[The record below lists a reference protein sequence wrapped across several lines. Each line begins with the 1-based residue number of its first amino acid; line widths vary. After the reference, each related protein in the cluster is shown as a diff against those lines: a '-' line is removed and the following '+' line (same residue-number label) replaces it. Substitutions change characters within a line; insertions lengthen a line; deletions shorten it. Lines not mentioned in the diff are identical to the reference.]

1 MSQKQKQTP
10 RTTKS
15 NLPAVLAAVVVVG
28 ILIISVLS
36 LNSGTATPKN
46 ADQMAT
52 PPVAT
57 DATVAPVAT
66 AAEVAPTAP
75 AEATVA
81 PAPAAGKQYPAAPPM
96 TIDVKK
102 TYIATIK
109 TPRGDIVIKLRP
121 DLAPETVNSFV
132 FLARDGY
139 YNGLT
144 WHRVLADFMAQGGD
158 PTGTGMGGPGY
169 TVKGEFSANVSFD
182 KPGYVAMA
190 RPGND
195 VNGNGSQFFIT
206 TAPATY
212 LDNQYTIFGEV
223 TAGQDIVKGIPLRDP
238 QSATTPGEAM
248 ESITIS
254 EQ

>member
-1 MSQKQKQTP
+1 MQRVILVSQKSKQKQP
-10 RTTKS
+10 ARAPKS
-15 NLPAVLAAVVVVG
+15 NLPAYLATAIVIGILVLSALSLGNSTDTATSNDQPTLAA
-28 ILIISVLS
+28 
-36 LNSGTATPKN
+36 T
-46 ADQMAT
+46 
-52 PPVAT
+52 T
-57 DATVAPVAT
+57 DAVMVTVT
-66 AAEVAPTAP
+66 A
-75 AEATVA
+75 A
-81 PAPAAGKQYPAAPPM
+81 PAPPQPTVAGKQYAAAPAM
-96 TIDVKK
+96 SIDAAKSY
-102 TYIATIK
+102 TATIK

-144 WHRVLADFMAQGGD
+144 WHRVIPGFMAQGGD

-169 TVKGEFSANVSFD
+169 TVKGEFTNNVSFD
-182 KPGYVAMA
+182 KPGIVAMA

-206 TAPATY
+206 TAPATH
-212 LDNQYTIFGEV
+212 LDGQYTIFGEV
-223 TAGQDIVKGIPLRDP
+223 VSGQDIVNGIPVRDP
-238 QSATTPGEAM
+238 ETATTPGEAM

>member
-1 MSQKQKQTP
+1 MQRVILVSQKPKQKQP
-10 RTTKS
+10 SRAPKS
-15 NLPAVLAAVVVVG
+15 NLPAYLAAAIVIGV
-28 ILIISVLS
+28 LVLS
-36 LNSGTATPKN
+36 SLSLGNGN
-46 ADQMAT
+46 A
-52 PPVAT
+52 PVAT
-57 DATVAPVAT
+57 DAPADMAVTSEVTMMTATAEPVVAPEPPV
-66 AAEVAPTAP
+66 
-75 AEATVA
+75 
-81 PAPAAGKQYPAAPPM
+81 AGKQYAAAPAM
-96 TIDVKK
+96 SIDVNKAY
-102 TYIATIK
+102 TATIK

-144 WHRVLADFMAQGGD
+144 WHRVIPDFMAQGGD

-169 TVKGEFSANVSFD
+169 TVKGEFTDKVSFD
-182 KPGYVAMA
+182 KPGIVAMA

-206 TAPATY
+206 TAPATH
-212 LDNQYTIFGEV
+212 LDGQYTIFGEV
-223 TAGQDIVKGIPLRDP
+223 VAGQDIVNGIPVRDP
-238 QSATTPGEAM
+238 ESAAAPGEAM

>member
-10 RTTKS
+10 RTPQS

-36 LNSGTATPKN
+36 LNGGVPAAPTA
-46 ADQMAT
+46 DEMAVT
-52 PPVAT
+52 
-57 DATVAPVAT
+57 TVVTVAT
-66 AAEVAPTAP
+66 AVVDAAVPAAPEAPT
-75 AEATVA
+75 TVVE
-81 PAPAAGKQYPAAPPM
+81 PAPAAGKQYAAAPPM
-96 TIDVKK
+96 TIDVNKAY
-102 TYIATIK
+102 TATIK
-109 TPRGDIVIKLRP
+109 TPRGDIVVKLRP

-182 KPGYVAMA
+182 KPGYLAMA

-223 TAGQDIVKGIPLRDP
+223 TAGQDIVQGIPLRDP
-238 QSATTPGEAM
+238 ESATTPGEAM